1 MHFNFR
7 LRVWH
12 ILSKKYKTRI
22 FLVTKIVVTIA
33 AVVVI
38 ITSYYFIWAC
48 EIVDKAGIEAATLTT
63 TTTTA
68 TTLE

>member
-1 MHFNFR
+1 MHSNFG

-12 ILSKKYKTRI
+12 KLSKKYKTRI
-22 FLVTKIVVTIA
+22 FLVPKIVVTV

-38 ITSYYFIWAC
+38 TTSYYFIWAC
-48 EIVDKAGIEAATLTT
+48 EIVDKAGIEAATSTT